1 MEGLSQILP
10 INGAMN
16 QDDDHRYVRSSDGQ
30 VIERVNLRPNSI
42 DGKRFINEKIKG
54 AGGEVGRRLLE
65 GIEAVKR
72 KLSI

>member
-1 MEGLSQILP
+1 MEGLTQIMP

-42 DGKRFINEKIKG
+42 DGKRFINDFEVI
-54 AGGEVGRRLLE
+54 AGNDPKLL
-65 GIEAVKR
+65 VY
-72 KLSI
+72 